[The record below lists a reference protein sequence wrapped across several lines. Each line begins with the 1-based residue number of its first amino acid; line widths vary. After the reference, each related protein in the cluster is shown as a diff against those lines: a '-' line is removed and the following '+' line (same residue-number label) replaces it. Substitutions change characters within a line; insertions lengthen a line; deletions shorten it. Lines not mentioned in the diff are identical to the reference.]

1 MIQSQHIGP
10 FKSQVFSQDGSGQ
23 HCTDHGIITCDGDH
37 TWGPDDHVVR
47 WTHDDMPWPCCQL
60 SELLQELQWTTNK
73 CQEFKS
79 CQPFTF
85 ASHSHYLVPFHV
97 MIVIVSII
105 RVNSHVA
112 TLDFRNTFQI
122 VSSQRQKGKAKK
134 NSVQTPPSL
143 ILMSVTLS
151 PPPSLCAVN
160 S

>member
-10 FKSQVFSQDGSGQ
+10 FKSQVFSVRLRTPL
-23 HCTDHGIITCDGDH
+23 HWPWNYYMLWRPHMR
-37 TWGPDDHVVR
+37 PDDHVVR

-151 PPPSLCAVN
+151 PPPSHCAVN